1 MGFGHIR
8 EKLRKRKEINEKRKG
23 VVIFTE
29 QKIFGEMVT
38 RPHDFLRKE
47 TAHQGIRSQTQHV
60 SIYYYYYGKDAICQ
74 RRKQGR
80 CILQGKIAEAGMFL
94 SFVKGLEK
102 PGFLAHHGIQSQKP
116 ANIYILYFI
125 TQSLRSGR

>member
-23 VVIFTE
+23 VVIFE
-29 QKIFGEMVT
+29 QWIFGEMVT

-47 TAHQGIRSQTQHV
+47 TAHQGIRSQSQHV
-60 SIYYYYYGKDAICQ
+60 SIYYSITGRMQYAREGNREDASC
-74 RRKQGR
+74 R
-80 CILQGKIAEAGMFL
+80 KIAEAGMFL

-116 ANIYILYFI
+116 EKYIFYILLH
-125 TQSLRSGR
+125 SL

>member
-8 EKLRKRKEINEKRKG
+8 EELRKRKEINEKRKG

-47 TAHQGIRSQTQHV
+47 TAHQGIKSHSQHV
-60 SIYYYYYGKDAICQ
+60 SIYYYYYGKDAICK

-80 CILQGKIAEAGMFL
+80 CILQEKEAEQVCFFL
-94 SFVKGLEK
+94 VRLSRAWSVGSSWDSVPKANK
-102 PGFLAHHGIQSQKP
+102 
-116 ANIYILYFI
+116 NIYFI
-125 TQSLRSGR
+125 FYNTKSLRSGW

>member
-1 MGFGHIR
+1 
-8 EKLRKRKEINEKRKG
+8 
-23 VVIFTE
+23 
-29 QKIFGEMVT
+29 MVT

-47 TAHQGIRSQTQHV
+47 TAHQGTRSQSQHV
-60 SIYYYYYGKDAICQ
+60 SIYYHYYYYYEKDAICQ

-102 PGFLAHHGIQSQKP
+102 PEFLAHHGI
-116 ANIYILYFI
+116 
-125 TQSLRSGR
+125 